1 MNALRY
7 GTPAKR
13 AVTDATTRH
22 GFAFKLQQLPSVVS
36 VARELSQNCSLK
48 PIKYLTNLKVCEKC
62 LPLLKSIR
70 CIL

>member
-1 MNALRY
+1 MNASRY

-36 VARELSQNCSLK
+36 VARELSQNCKLTTYKTFNKLK
-48 PIKYLTNLKVCEKC
+48 KV
-62 LPLLKSIR
+62 
-70 CIL
+70 